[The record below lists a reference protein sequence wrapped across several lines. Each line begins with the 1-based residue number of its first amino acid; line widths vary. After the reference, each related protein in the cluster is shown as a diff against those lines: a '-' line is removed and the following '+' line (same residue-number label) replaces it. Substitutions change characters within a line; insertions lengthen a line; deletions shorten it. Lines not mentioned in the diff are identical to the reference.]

1 MTEKTMHAR
10 NGRDSFA
17 RPERRR
23 SPQSVSGN
31 LVNRFNLPGAAFGIF
46 CLWLVFSPRDIHALG
61 FRIPNQDAEA
71 TAKGNAFMATADNPS
86 AIYYN
91 PAGITQLDGPQA
103 QVGFHVIHVESHFEA
118 AAGGSAD
125 TKFEIQPVPQVYC
138 VLPLENSPANH
149 RITLGLGLYMPF
161 GLGIQWPGDASLR
174 NKGIEGRLDYLTLTP
189 VGAIEILPGLS
200 FAVGPTFNYSY
211 AKLRQGVGFV
221 PGDTFRFTGDG
232 SALGAKLGLRWQP
245 SDHWAFGASYTSPTT
260 VNYDGATTIKPET
273 PGKHGTKA
281 SIDFPQFVTA
291 GISFR
296 PTPHWNLEVGM
307 DWTDWDTLNTTTF
320 AGTAFGN
327 IPLAFNWR
335 STFMVHSG
343 VERRFDNRYWVAAG
357 YFYSP
362 NSTTDRDFSPLLP
375 DTDLHVASLGFGHR
389 GQRWDWALSGQ
400 IITGP
405 AREVRNGNVAD
416 GKYNFFNQ
424 AVNFSVTY
432 HF

>member
-1 MTEKTMHAR
+1 MTKSTMNAR
-10 NGRDSFA
+10 NGGHPPRW
-17 RPERRR
+17 
-23 SPQSVSGN
+23 VSAN
-31 LVNRFNLPGAAFGIF
+31 QVKRFNIPGAALGFACG
-46 CLWLVFSPRDIHALG
+46 WLVLAPGDLHALG

-91 PAGITQLDGPQA
+91 PAGITQLEGPQA
-103 QVGFHVIHVESHFEA
+103 RVGFHVIHVSSHFEA
-118 AAGGSAD
+118 AAGKDSD
-125 TKFEIQPVPQVYC
+125 TKFEIQSVPQVYC
-138 VLPLENSPANH
+138 VLPLQNSPPDH
-149 RITLGLGLYMPF
+149 RIALGLGLYMPF

-174 NKGIEGRLDYLTLTP
+174 NEGIEGRLIYLTLTP
-189 VGAIEILPGLS
+189 VAAMEIFPGFS

-211 AKLRQGVGFV
+211 AKLRQGVGFI

-232 SALGAKLGLRWQP
+232 GAIGAKLAMRWQP
-245 SDHWAFGASYTSPTT
+245 CDQWAFGASWTSPTT
-260 VNYDGATTIKPET
+260 VNYEGATTIKPET
-273 PGKHGTKA
+273 TVKKGTKA
-281 SIDFPQFVTA
+281 SLDFPQFVAA

-296 PTPHWNLEVGM
+296 PTPRWNLEVGM

-320 AGTAFGN
+320 NGTAFGN

-343 VERRFDNRYWVAAG
+343 VEYYFQNRYWVAGG

-362 NSTTDRDFSPLLP
+362 NSTSDRDFNPLLP
-375 DTDLHVASLGFGHR
+375 DTDLHVASLGVGHK
-389 GQRWDWALSGQ
+389 GQRWDWAISGQ

-405 AREVRNGNVAD
+405 AREVHNGNTAD